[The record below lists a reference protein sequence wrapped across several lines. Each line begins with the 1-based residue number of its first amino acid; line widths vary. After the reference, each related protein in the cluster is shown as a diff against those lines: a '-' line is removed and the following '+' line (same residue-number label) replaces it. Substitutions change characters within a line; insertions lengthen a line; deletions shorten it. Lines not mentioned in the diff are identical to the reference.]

1 MPRVVKERSSPWP
14 RLRAAEWVL
23 LAFVLYGVG
32 RVVLAPSG
40 KLAFTAIPRLDLIAI
55 LLGVVTYR
63 LGIEYRR
70 RAWPADG
77 GASLHRAML
86 VPFLGI
92 ALAGG
97 WIALR
102 RTTPPHYDNY
112 GGVFA
117 PLALRAAH
125 FGFTALMALGVVFFL
140 WFSQGLRQK
149 TGEPLWHVM
158 GQRLLVAGRDWLP
171 VLGLIQSYGLMGAFL
186 ERPYVADQDV
196 LLARIDRWMFFGHD
210 PTVLAEKL
218 ITPLVSEWA
227 AASYV
232 SYAFVYPLVLGAVYM
247 LRSPRAFHEL
257 TFAVCFTLASGYI
270 LYTLVPA
277 TGPMFTRT
285 YSVSL
290 DLYYTAWAKEQLMD
304 ATRIPRDCF
313 PSLHTASALV
323 LLWGALRHVR
333 RLGLVLA
340 PVVLSIPLACVYLRY
355 HYAIDVVAGVV
366 LALAAIAF
374 ARRMHLWS
382 PADEPRTPSQASPAE
397 AAEP

>member
-1 MPRVVKERSSPWP
+1 MDNVRSSLWRRVRP
-14 RLRAAEWVL
+14 AEWVL
-23 LAFVLYGVG
+23 VAFVLYGVARVALG
-32 RVVLAPSG
+32 RSG
-40 KLAFTAIPRLDLIAI
+40 ALTLTAIPRLDLIGI

-63 LGIEYRR
+63 LGVEYRNE
-70 RAWPADG
+70 AWPADR

-97 WIALR
+97 WIAMR
-102 RTTPPHYDNY
+102 RTTPPSYDNY

-125 FGFTALMALGVVFFL
+125 FGFTALIALGVVFFL

-149 TGEPLWHVM
+149 TGDALWRVM
-158 GQRLLVAGRDWLP
+158 GKRLLVAGRDWLP

-218 ITPLVSEWA
+218 VTPLLSEWA
-227 AASYV
+227 AACYV

-247 LRSPRAFHEL
+247 LRPPRAFHEL

-313 PSLHTASALV
+313 PSLHTASSLV

-333 RLGLVLA
+333 KLGLVLA

-355 HYAIDVVAGVV
+355 HYAIDVVAGVG
-366 LALAAIAF
+366 LALAAIVLAKRLHIWEPTLEPSAPA
-374 ARRMHLWS
+374 ARER
-382 PADEPRTPSQASPAE
+382 PE
-397 AAEP
+397 ATSV